1 MTWWYRKAQ
10 ITTIWT
16 LSIFTYIEY
25 IFWLV
30 LISRDLFDLTI
41 SLSKLPPVLV
51 SQPMD
56 GIYIEAQY
64 DPRGNMRMVMTS
76 HKRKI
81 EWEEEK
87 ERRIRKLT
95 KFSSCK
101 HEVSRTYKKSQITSN
116 HKNSRVNQIIFS
128 CICCFIQKI
137 ENVCLS
143 FLSSGTYVKVLMLL
157 KAGKFGAI
165 SITIGFRESCQVR
178 EIKQTCHVSLVISRK
193 GFPAHFNHKSWL
205 IWSLVTLEDLYPL

>member
-41 SLSKLPPVLV
+41 SLSKFPPVLV

-116 HKNSRVNQIIFS
+116 HKTRSYSLVSAALYKKLKMFV
-128 CICCFIQKI
+128 F
-137 ENVCLS
+137 LS
-143 FLSSGTYVKVLMLL
+143 F
-157 KAGKFGAI
+157 
-165 SITIGFRESCQVR
+165 
-178 EIKQTCHVSLVISRK
+178 
-193 GFPAHFNHKSWL
+193 P
-205 IWSLVTLEDLYPL
+205 LERMWRY